1 MIIMIH
7 EPQSTLLPV
16 TVLLCMIVYRN
27 LIKKVCKMFMYFLL
41 ILVIKNKSIIL

>member
-16 TVLLCMIVYRN
+16 TVSLCMIVYRN
-27 LIKKVCKMFMYFLL
+27 LIEKVYKMFMYFSS
-41 ILVIKNKSIIL
+41 NFSH